1 MAIFS
6 RYRGSP
12 RLGFNEQ
19 FGTSRAVATIRA
31 ALAEGALPIIDTVTL
46 QGNQRLDHLAATYY
60 KDSRYWWV
68 LAAASEIGWGLQLPP
83 GTVIVVPDL
92 NAVSVLIG

>member
-1 MAIFS
+1 
-6 RYRGSP
+6 
-12 RLGFNEQ
+12 
-19 FGTSRAVATIRA
+19 
-31 ALAEGALPIIDTVTL
+31 
-46 QGNQRLDHLAATYY
+46 LDHLAATYY